1 MKEGN
6 KLAKSVVAVNAKRI
20 ITELGY
26 KQKTIA
32 QKACYNEKT
41 FSNLLNGRKIMTDCD
56 IVAISEAL
64 GITPNDLFAVQQNT
78 A

>member
-6 KLAKSVVAVNAKRI
+6 KLAKSIVAVNAKRI

-32 QKACYNEKT
+32 QKAGYNEKT